1 MSLNVRRW
9 FARLSIARKLTAISV
24 ATSAASLILACA
36 VFMAYDRS
44 SSRERLLRDMG
55 LLADV
60 IGRNSTAALAFG
72 DADAARDTL
81 RGIALN
87 EHIVAADILT
97 EQGTTLA
104 SYRASAG
111 ARQPAQPVPPAVI
124 RAGQPWHTF
133 TDDGLLVVRPVV
145 LEHERIGAVYIQSD
159 QREIWARAASLGKIV
174 AAVLAAAFVLA
185 FTLAS
190 RLQRVISA
198 PLLRLTET
206 TRVVEQGGR
215 YDVRVEPAGQR
226 RDRRAGRRLQRDA
239 RGDSAARRAAAA
251 QPGAARGR
259 RSRRGPPSCAAA
271 QQRSDRRPRQGD
283 GGEPRQERVPRQH
296 EPRDPH
302 ADERHHRHDR
312 AGARHRA
319 HGRAARLPRHRQGVG
334 RVAAGHPQRHPRLLE
349 DRSAQARARSRCRSR
364 CGDLVERLLQAA
376 RACGPTRRASSSSRH
391 RAGRARPPS
400 SATRCG
406 CSRSSATWSATPS
419 SSPSSGDVLVEVA
432 RGDAAAT
439 ASSTLHFSVSDT
451 GIGIP
456 PDKHATIF
464 EAFSQA
470 DGSTT
475 RRFGGTGLGLTISAN
490 AGAADG
496 RPHLGRERAGR
507 GQHVP
512 LHRAASPVAT
522 LSRGAARRNR
532 CSPTCRC

>member
-198 PLLRLTET
+198 PLIRLTET
-206 TRVVEQGGR
+206 TRVVEQDGR
-215 YDVRVEPAGQR
+215 YDVRVEPAGQDEIGELVAGFNKMLEEIQQRDGALLRNQEQLEATVAARTAELQLLNSDLIGARDRAMEASRAKSEFLANMSHEIRTPMNGIIGMTELALDTELDAEQRDYLDTVQGVR
-226 RDRRAGRRLQRDA
+226 RD
-239 RGDSAARRAAAA
+239 AA
-251 QPGAARGR
+251 
-259 RSRRGPPSCAAA
+259 
-271 QQRSDRRPRQGD
+271 D
-283 GGEPRQERVPRQH
+283 
-296 EPRDPH
+296 
-302 ADERHHRHDR
+302 
-312 AGARHRA
+312 
-319 HGRAARLPRHRQGVG
+319 
-334 RVAAGHPQRHPRLLE
+334 HPQRHPRFLE
-349 DRSAQARARSRCRSR
+349 DRSAASSSWSPCRSR
-364 CGDLVERLLQAA
+364 W
-376 RACGPTRRASSSSRH
+376 
-391 RAGRARPPS
+391 
-400 SATRCG
+400 
-406 CSRSSATWSATPS
+406 ATW
-419 SSPSSGDVLVEVA
+419 
-432 RGDAAAT
+432 
-439 ASSTLHFSVSDT
+439 
-451 GIGIP
+451 
-456 PDKHATIF
+456 
-464 EAFSQA
+464 
-470 DGSTT
+470 
-475 RRFGGTGLGLTISAN
+475 
-490 AGAADG
+490 
-496 RPHLGRERAGR
+496 
-507 GQHVP
+507 
-512 LHRAASPVAT
+512 
-522 LSRGAARRNR
+522 
-532 CSPTCRC
+532 